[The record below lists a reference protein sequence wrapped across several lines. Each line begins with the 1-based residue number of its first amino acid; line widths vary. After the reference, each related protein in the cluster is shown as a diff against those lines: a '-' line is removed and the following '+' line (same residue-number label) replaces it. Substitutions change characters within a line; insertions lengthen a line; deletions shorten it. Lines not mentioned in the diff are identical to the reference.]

1 MNQSGTIAAA
11 LLAGFVL
18 YLAARDRLKVYAAVL
33 WGNTEAQLPS
43 HSSAVPGFDV
53 SPAGGAGGSPGLSL
67 PGLGGAGGLMG
78 DTTSLLGNAGKIAG
92 LLEFVP

>member
-33 WGNTEAQLPS
+33 WG
-43 HSSAVPGFDV
+43 
-53 SPAGGAGGSPGLSL
+53 AGGTGVVAKPSALHTITQGAIDHLNSGTGIVHDIASGTELMALSGG
-67 PGLGGAGGLMG
+67 MG
-78 DTTSLLGNAGKIAG
+78 N
-92 LLEFVP
+92 

>member
-33 WGNTEAQLPS
+33 WGAGGGAASAPS
-43 HSSAVPGFDV
+43 ALTKTTDGAIDHYLNGGTGIVHDIASSAELTALSGGF
-53 SPAGGAGGSPGLSL
+53 
-67 PGLGGAGGLMG
+67 
-78 DTTSLLGNAGKIAG
+78 GN
-92 LLEFVP
+92 